1 MALFENVI
9 RDFIQAQGFTDASGA
24 TPVYFVSMTKDQP
37 DFTVTVLPEPGATGT
52 KRLSEFPTFTIRVRH
67 RNGEQASLFLRRI
80 FELLQEFQ
88 GRLGTSPTWPV
99 ARISAE
105 ASPTQLGRDNASRQ
119 GRWLV
124 SQTYNAIVRFTT
136 QP

>member
-1 MALFENVI
+1 MALFENEI
-9 RDFIQAQGFTDASGA
+9 RNLIQAQGFTDNLGDSP
-24 TPVYFVSMTKDQP
+24 TYFVAMEKDAP
-37 DFTVTVLPEPGATGT
+37 DFTVSILPEPGATGT
-52 KRLSEFPTFTIRVRH
+52 RRISEFPTFTIRVRH
-67 RNGEQASLFLRRI
+67 RNGEQANLFLRRI

-99 ARISAE
+99 AQIRAE
-105 ASPTQLGRDNASRQ
+105 ATPTQLGRDNESRQ
-119 GRWLV
+119 GRWRV